1 MYRSDAIDDVVKT
14 ADAVPGV
21 GGLEEN
27 TTARTGIDRGL
38 GSCGGGVRSSPR
50 DLNIEERR

>member
-27 TTARTGIDRGL
+27 HDCKNR
-38 GSCGGGVRSSPR
+38 
-50 DLNIEERR
+50 N